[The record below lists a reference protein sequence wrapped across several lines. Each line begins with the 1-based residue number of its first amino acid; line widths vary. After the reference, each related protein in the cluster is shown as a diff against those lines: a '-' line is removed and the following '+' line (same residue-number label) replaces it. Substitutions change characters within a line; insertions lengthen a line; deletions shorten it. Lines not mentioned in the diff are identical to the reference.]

1 MAAVTLDQAK
11 AFLRY
16 DADDQDATLDLVLR
30 AAQDWVERH
39 TGHALTRRT
48 FTQGVKSFCGPV
60 SLDWWPVSGT
70 VSIAYVDTAGEPQT
84 IADARLVDVLRPASV
99 YAASGA
105 SWPMVDY
112 GGQHAVTYTAGYAT
126 PDDVPAGLLLAML
139 VHAGMTDEQRGGDT
153 SAVAWE
159 ALYNLC
165 APYRLPGLA

>member
-16 DADDQDATLDLVLR
+16 DDESEDATIALVLS

-39 TGHALTRRT
+39 TGHALTQRE
-48 FTQGVKSFCGPV
+48 FTQGVKTFCGPI
-60 SLDWWPVSGT
+60 SLDWWPVFGPVTIS
-70 VSIAYVDTAGEPQT
+70 YVDTDGEPQT
-84 IADARLVDVLRPASV
+84 INDARLIDVMRPASV

-105 SWPMVDY
+105 QWPMVDY

-153 SAVAWE
+153 SAAAWE

-165 APYRLPGLA
+165 ALYRLPGLA